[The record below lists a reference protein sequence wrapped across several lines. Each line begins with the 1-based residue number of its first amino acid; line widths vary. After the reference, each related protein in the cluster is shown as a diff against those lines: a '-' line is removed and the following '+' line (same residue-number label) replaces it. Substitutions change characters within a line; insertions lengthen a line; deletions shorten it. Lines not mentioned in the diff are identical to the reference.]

1 MSKKLLNAYR
11 VELSTTR
18 RLLAGLSLAVL
29 AGCASQDS
37 ASAGMANPASV
48 YCGELG
54 GQVEIMQT
62 SSGQVGICLLPN
74 GVKIEEWTLYRRD
87 HPELKS

>member
-1 MSKKLLNAYR
+1 MSTKLLSVYR
-11 VELSTTR
+11 AAPR
-18 RLLAGLSLAVL
+18 YLLASLCMVGL
-29 AGCASQDS
+29 AGCATSTEPS
-37 ASAGMANPASV
+37 VGMANPASV

-54 GQVEIMQT
+54 GQVEMVQT

-74 GVKIEEWTLYRRD
+74 GLRIEEWTLYRRD